1 MWALTFVFSEPV
13 TGFTAGDVGISS
25 GSKSDESRA
34 NHEYGTRWA
43 IDIES
48 DDGETP
54 ITVSVAAGAFSDG
67 NNTNTEAFSG
77 EIDRSVPPPASDD

>member
-1 MWALTFVFSEPV
+1 M
-13 TGFTAGDVGISS
+13 
-25 GSKSDESRA
+25 
-34 NHEYGTRWA
+34 RWA

-48 DDGETP
+48 DGGETP
-54 ITVSVAAGAFSDG
+54 ITLSVAAGKFSDG